1 MTEIDTVI
9 PAFTPSGVLPP
20 FVGDSPARR
29 GSMSPYQVGIED
41 VARRF
46 AKSPARKTIFRGLLA
61 YRKALRDIGLT
72 QGFQWLD
79 GSFVEDVESARMR
92 PPGDIDVVTFVERPK
107 EARDNAEWNL
117 FQQEHLDLL
126 IPATVKAR
134 YHCEAFLMDLQSP
147 GSLLVDDTRYW
158 FGLFS
163 HQRNSYHWKGML
175 QVGLV
180 DDDAAALAVLGT
192 GGSDEKAG
200 T

>member
-1 MTEIDTVI
+1 VI

-29 GSMSPYQVGIED
+29 GSMSPYQVCIED

-46 AKSPARKTIFRGLLA
+46 ATSPARQTIFRGLLA
-61 YRKALRDIGLT
+61 YRKALRDIGFN

-79 GSFVEDVESARMR
+79 GSFVENVERTRLR
-92 PPGDIDVVTFVERPK
+92 PPGDIDIVTFVQRPT
-107 EARDNAEWNL
+107 EARDEAQWSA
-117 FQQEHLDLL
+117 FQREHLDLL
-126 IPATVKAR
+126 IPAKVKAR
-134 YHCEAFLMDLQSP
+134 YQCEAFLMDLHSP

-163 HQRNSYHWKGML
+163 HQRSSYHWKGML
-175 QVGLV
+175 QVDLV
-180 DDDAAALAVLGT
+180 DNDAAALAVLEAGA
-192 GGSDEKAG
+192 SDEKAG

>member
-1 MTEIDTVI
+1 MI

-29 GSMSPYQVGIED
+29 GSMSPYLVGIED

-46 AKSPARKTIFRGLLA
+46 ATSPARQAIFCGLLA
-61 YRKALRDIGLT
+61 YRKALRDIGFQ

-79 GSFVEDVESARMR
+79 GSFVEDVERARMR
-92 PPGDIDVVTFVERPK
+92 PPGDIDIVTFVQRPK
-107 EARDNAEWNL
+107 EARGDAEWNA
-117 FQQEHLDLL
+117 FQHEHLDLL
-126 IPATVKAR
+126 IPTKVKAR
-134 YHCEAFLMDLQSP
+134 YHCEAFLMDLHSP

-163 HQRNSYHWKGML
+163 HQRSSYHWKGML
-175 QVGLV
+175 QVDLV
-180 DDDAAALAVLGT
+180 DNDAAAMAVLET